1 MGLKIAFTGPESSGK
16 TTLSEWVS
24 QTYNM
29 DLVEEYAREY
39 LKDCGPYT
47 QIDLDKIAQEQFNR
61 NAASNKATIS
71 DTEMLVMRIWCE
83 EKFGACSDV
92 IESLFAQQNIDI
104 YFLCKPD
111 FKWHPDPLRESPN
124 ERERL
129 FDKYFFYLEKMEVR
143 FHILEGDLLQRKNT
157 ISDIMKTY

>member
-1 MGLKIAFTGPESSGK
+1 
-16 TTLSEWVS
+16 
-24 QTYNM
+24 M

-61 NAASNKATIS
+61 NAASNKATIL

-92 IESLFAQQNIDI
+92 IESLFVQQNIDI

-124 ERERL
+124 ENKRKLIFELFEKKMSNRNLNYYVIDGNLTKRL
-129 FDKYFFYLEKMEVR
+129 KTCIDIIHKMR
-143 FHILEGDLLQRKNT
+143 
-157 ISDIMKTY
+157 

>member
-1 MGLKIAFTGPESSGK
+1 M
-16 TTLSEWVS
+16 
-24 QTYNM
+24 
-29 DLVEEYAREY
+29 
-39 LKDCGPYT
+39 
-47 QIDLDKIAQEQFNR
+47 DLDKIAQEQFNR
-61 NAASNKATIS
+61 NAASNKATIL

-129 FDKYFFYLEKMEVR
+129 FDLYFFYLEKMEVR